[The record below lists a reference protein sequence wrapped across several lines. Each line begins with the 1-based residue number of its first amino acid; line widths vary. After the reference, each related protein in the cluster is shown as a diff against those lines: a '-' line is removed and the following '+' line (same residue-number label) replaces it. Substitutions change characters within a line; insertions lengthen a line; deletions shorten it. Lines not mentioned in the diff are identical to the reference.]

1 MSNTV
6 RRDASSLECSGTF
19 ATGCWLRPL
28 VVVAAV
34 LLAVAPL
41 PAAWIEELYSRGL
54 YLAIQNALTPLT
66 GAAPVALFDL
76 LLAGACGGVA
86 WRWWASIR
94 RAGRGG
100 RLRAALGAGWDTAVL
115 LAAVYLVFLLAWGFN
130 YRREPLGAALG
141 FDAARVTPRA
151 VAALAGE
158 SVERLNALHAPA
170 HRASWSSLDGMPDR
184 LGAAFERVQRQLGI
198 TPAAAA
204 GPPKRT
210 LLAPYFRRA
219 GIDGMVSPFS
229 LEILVNGAVLPFERP
244 YVVAHEWAHLAGYAD
259 ESEASFVGW
268 LTCLAGDDASRYSA
282 WLYLAP
288 QLVRHLGEEERNR
301 VWGALEPGPA
311 DDLRAVAARTSEAVP
326 IVRRNASR
334 VYDQYLRANRV
345 ESGVASYGKVV
356 DLVLGTRA
364 WWDAPQA
371 DSP

>member
-1 MSNTV
+1 MSW
-6 RRDASSLECSGTF
+6 F
-19 ATGCWLRPL
+19 HPL
-28 VVVAAV
+28 LVAAAV

-41 PAAWIEELYSRGL
+41 PAAWIEDLYSRGF
-54 YLAIQNALTPLT
+54 YLAVQNALTPLA

-76 LLAGACGGVA
+76 LLLALCAGIAR
-86 WRWWASIR
+86 RWWVAVG
-94 RAGRGG
+94 RAPRGR
-100 RLRAALGAGWDTAVL
+100 RLRAALGASWDTAAVV
-115 LAAVYLVFLLAWGFN
+115 AAVYLVFLLVWGFN

-141 FDAARVTPRA
+141 HDAARVTPQA

-158 SVERLNALHAPA
+158 SVARLNALHAPA
-170 HRASWSSLDGMPDR
+170 HGASWSSLDGMPDR
-184 LGAAFERVQRQLGI
+184 LGAAFERVQRRLGI

-204 GPPKRT
+204 GTPKRT

-288 QLVRHLGEEERNR
+288 QLVRHLGEEDRNR

-311 DDLRAVAARTSEAVP
+311 ADLRAVAARTSAAVP

-345 ESGVASYGKVV
+345 EAGVASYGQVV
-356 DLVLGTRA
+356 DLVLGTRD
-364 WWDAPQA
+364 WWDTPVPP
-371 DSP
+371 SP

>member
-1 MSNTV
+1 MS
-6 RRDASSLECSGTF
+6 
-19 ATGCWLRPL
+19 WLRPL
-28 VVVAAV
+28 VVAAAV

-76 LLAGACGGVA
+76 LLAALCAGIA

-100 RLRAALGAGWDTAVL
+100 RLRAALRASWDTAAL
-115 LAAVYLVFLLAWGFN
+115 LAAVYLVFLLVWGFN

-141 FDAARVTPRA
+141 FDAARVTPQA

-184 LGAAFERVQRQLGI
+184 LGVAFERVQRQLGI
-198 TPAAAA
+198 APVAAA

-311 DDLRAVAARTSEAVP
+311 NDLRAVAARTSEAVP

-364 WWDAPQA
+364 WWDAPLP